1 MTEYTNTP
9 ILPEKAKELM
19 SLDTEYKEII
29 TYGKIEEWVTAWDG
43 KVYVSFPAARI
54 QPCWPTLPQTGSHI
68 STRRRG
74 R

>member
-29 TYGKIEEWVTAWDG
+29 ARRINL
-43 KVYVSFPAARI
+43 PA
-54 QPCWPTLPQTGSHI
+54 PL
-68 STRRRG
+68 
-74 R
+74 

>member
-29 TYGKIEEWVTAWDG
+29 T
-43 KVYVSFPAARI
+43 
-54 QPCWPTLPQTGSHI
+54 
-68 STRRRG
+68 
-74 R
+74 